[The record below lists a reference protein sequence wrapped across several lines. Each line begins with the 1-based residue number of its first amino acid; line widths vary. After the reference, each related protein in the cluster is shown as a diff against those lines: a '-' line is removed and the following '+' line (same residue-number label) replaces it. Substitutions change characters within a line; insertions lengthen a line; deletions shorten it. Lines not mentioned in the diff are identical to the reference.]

1 MATHA
6 HSNPSA
12 NNEEQ
17 DLDIIAMWIRFDPK
31 RWIAGALAG
40 ATAGLIMAAVAM
52 AMATAAGLETWFPV
66 KLAAIPFLGGEAT
79 TLGTGTPGLIIG
91 FIAHE
96 ALCMLL
102 GVVYAHFTV
111 KNYMPALLGAG
122 ITWGLF
128 SWIFL
133 SNLFFQSFPEVNAAG
148 ISRGAALL
156 CNLVFGI
163 SLASVAGFDRMFR
176 R

>member
-1 MATHA
+1 MATQVQ
-6 HSNPSA
+6 SNPS
-12 NNEEQ
+12 EEQ
-17 DLDIIAMWIRFDPK
+17 DLDLIAMWIRFDPK

-40 ATAGLIMAAVAM
+40 LTAGLITAAVAM
-52 AMATAAGLETWFPV
+52 ALATAAGLEAWFPV

-79 TLGTGTPGLIIG
+79 ALGTTPGLVIG
-91 FIAHE
+91 LIAHE
-96 ALCMLL
+96 ALSMLL
-102 GVVYAHFTV
+102 GIVFAHFTV

-122 ITWGLF
+122 VSWGLF